1 MGRGRCRLISPTCMQ
16 LLPESLQSFDLNL
29 DFTEVSDFGKRTLP
43 AHPTDL
49 RRDPMYTK
57 VTDSGVQGL
66 VQLLPES
73 LQKFHLKL
81 GYTKV
86 SDLEKRMLPA
96 HLTDLHLNIRL
107 TEVNVSGVQG
117 PLQLLPESLLK
128 FDFDL
133 AGTKV
138 SDLGKRTLPA
148 HLTDLHLNLGWTEVD
163 DSGVQGVLQSLPE
176 SLQTF
181 YLSLYNTK
189 VSDLGKRMLPAH
201 LTDLHLNLV
210 RTEVDDDIGV
220 QGLMQS
226 LPEFLQKFD
235 LDLEH
240 TKVTDCGVQG
250 LVQLLPESLP
260 TARSS
265 SRRRTPTLWVS
276 SCRRSLLLAPMQ
288 KQRIGMRRQ
297 LCTLPAHRAL

>member
-1 MGRGRCRLISPTCMQ
+1 
-16 LLPESLQSFDLNL
+16 
-29 DFTEVSDFGKRTLP
+29 V
-43 AHPTDL
+43 
-49 RRDPMYTK
+49 
-57 VTDSGVQGL
+57 
-66 VQLLPES
+66 LPES

-148 HLTDLHLNLGWTEVD
+148 HLTDLHPNLGWTKVD
-163 DSGVQGVLQSLPE
+163 DSGVHGVMQSLPE

-181 YLSLYNTK
+181 YLNLYNTK

-201 LTDLHLNLV
+201 LTDLLLSLV